1 MIARSIPINMYRVS
15 CNLLFFPLVCFSVLS
30 VLYSLARTTAG
41 EVYVLVAC
49 HGVTTDV
56 ATVISRWKINLRC

>member
-1 MIARSIPINMYRVS
+1 MYRVS

-56 ATVISRWKINLRC
+56 ATVISR